1 MPAEATSSSLEWHCL
16 QPLELGRHL
25 ERHRVSP
32 HLSLESSFADHLV
45 EILRRC
51 NEFVS
56 AEAGIILL
64 DNPKIKV
71 GDRRRGTLTAVAA
84 IGPSS
89 KQIVGSRIPVTQGL
103 AGHAYLN
110 EASTSF
116 DRSRSGGLGRSSGP
130 HPGLDEVRSSVAIP
144 IHIEN
149 DVCGALELVNRVN
162 SESFTDEDLRLLEI
176 FAGYISISLENVL
189 DGRQAQEIAKRDNLT
204 GLFNDRYLHIALIEA
219 LESSLRR
226 DEDLAVLF
234 LDLDFFKRVNDTHGH
249 LAGSQ
254 VLREVGLLLSHATE
268 GLEAITARYGG
279 DEFVLVLQGM
289 DLATAVDLAERIRTE
304 VMTETFCTK
313 AGEIQP
319 DPLFLTGITCSIG
332 VATLKRHLAD
342 NSGSADSS
350 RTTILRLADAAMY
363 VAKETGRNRTAL
375 AGELVRRRELATD

>member
-1 MPAEATSSSLEWHCL
+1 MPTETLSTGLEWHSL
-16 QPLELGRHL
+16 QPLELARYL

-45 EILRRC
+45 EILRRS

-64 DNPKIKV
+64 DNPKVKV
-71 GDRRRGTLTAVAA
+71 GDRTRGTLTGVAA
-84 IGPSS
+84 IGPTS
-89 KQIVGSRIPVTQGL
+89 KQLVGSRMPVTFGL
-103 AGHAYLN
+103 AGKAYL
-110 EASTSF
+110 T
-116 DRSRSGGLGRSSGP
+116 GRSISYDATRDGENQGDY
-130 HPGLDEVRSSVAIP
+130 PGIEVVRCSVAIP
-144 IHIEN
+144 IRIEN
-149 DVCGALELVNRVN
+149 EVCGALEIINRVGADGF
-162 SESFTDEDLRLLEI
+162 SDEDLRLLEI

-204 GLFNDRYLHIALIEA
+204 GLFNDRYLHIALMEA
-219 LESSLRR
+219 LELSFRNQN
-226 DEDLAVLF
+226 DLAVLF

-254 VLREVGLLLSHATE
+254 VLREVGLLLSRATE
-268 GLEAITARYGG
+268 GLNAMTARYGG
-279 DEFVLVLQGM
+279 DEFVLVVQGM
-289 DLATAVDLAERIRTE
+289 HLAAAVDLAERIRTE
-304 VMTETFCTK
+304 LMTETFCTK

-332 VATLKRHLAD
+332 IATLKRHLGESSD
-342 NSGSADSS
+342 PERS

>member
-1 MPAEATSSSLEWHCL
+1 MTTSALSPGLEWHCL
-16 QPLELGRHL
+16 QPLELTRHL

-45 EILRRC
+45 EILRRS
-51 NEFVS
+51 NEFVP
-56 AEAGIILL
+56 AEAGIIRL

-84 IGPSS
+84 VGPSS
-89 KQIVGSRIPVTQGL
+89 KRIVGCRIPVTEGL
-103 AGHAYLN
+103 AGYAYLN
-110 EASTSF
+110 ETSVSA
-116 DRSRSGGLGRSSGP
+116 DKSDWRNSEYDSGS
-130 HPGLDEVRSSVAIP
+130 HPGIDEVRSLVAIP
-144 IHIEN
+144 IRIEN
-149 DVCGALELVNRVN
+149 AVCGALELVNKLD
-162 SESFTDEDLRLLEI
+162 SDGFTDEDLKLLEI

-204 GLFNDRYLHIALIEA
+204 GLFNDRYLHIALMEA

-226 DEDLAVLF
+226 GEDLAVLF

-279 DEFVLVLQGM
+279 DEFVLVLKRT
-289 DLATAVDLAERIRTE
+289 DLAAAVDLAERIRTE

-319 DPLFLTGITCSIG
+319 DPLYLTGLTCSIG

-342 NSGSADSS
+342 TSGSAESS
-350 RTTILRLADAAMY
+350 RTTILRLADTAMY